1 MCGQCNIKLNNSNS
15 LQYKTIFPYN
25 LIQNVQKMKLGSWGH
40 LVHLKEELRCALIGV
55 GLQYVMMDGDQR
67 MLKLF
72 ADNSDILAVV
82 GKVVII
88 ILILLP

>member
-1 MCGQCNIKLNNSNS
+1 MCVQFDIQLDNSS
-15 LQYKTIFPYN
+15 IIYHKHFFPYY

-40 LVHLKEELRCALIGV
+40 LVHLREELRCALIGV
-55 GLQYVMMDGDQR
+55 GLLCVMMAGDQR

-82 GKVVII
+82 GKVFT
-88 ILILLP
+88 IL